1 MTVIAVF
8 GSSTTSPGSDDWEQA
23 AWLGG
28 AIAARGWAVAT
39 GGYGG
44 TMEAVSA
51 GAAAEGGQVYGVTAP
66 TVFPSRTG
74 ANPHV
79 TDEIPET
86 SVTGRIARL
95 VDMSDAAIAL
105 PGSIGTLAEL
115 MVAWNVAFLAPV
127 SARPPY
133 PVVTVGPTWQ
143 QVVADLSDRL
153 ASGSGFVAAKD
164 TVADAWAHLST
175 VIPGIGPKPE

>member
-8 GSSTTSPGSDDWEQA
+8 GSSTTSPGSEDWNQA
-23 AWLGG
+23 VWLGS

-51 GAAAEGGQVYGVTAP
+51 GAATQGGRVYGVTAP
-66 TVFPSRTG
+66 DVFPTRAG

-79 TDEIPET
+79 TDEIPESSIT
-86 SVTGRIARL
+86 ARIARL

-127 SARPPY
+127 SARQPY
-133 PVVTVGPTWQ
+133 PVVTVGLAWQ
-143 QVVADLSDRL
+143 QVVTDLSRRL
-153 ASGSGFVAAKD
+153 SSGSGFVVAKN
-164 TVADAWAHLST
+164 TVTDAWAHIAD
-175 VIPGIGPKPE
+175 VIPENEPAAE

>member
-8 GSSTTSPGSDDWEQA
+8 GSSSTAPGSDEWNQA
-23 AWLGG
+23 VWLGG

-51 GAAAEGGQVYGVTAP
+51 GAASEGGRVYGVTAP
-66 TVFPSRTG
+66 EVFPARAG

-86 SVTGRIARL
+86 SITGRIARL

-115 MVAWNVAFLAPV
+115 VVAWNVAFLAPM
-127 SARPPY
+127 SARPQY

-143 QVVADLSDRL
+143 QVVAELSDRL
-153 ASGSGFVAAKD
+153 TSGSGFVVTKD
-164 TVADAWAHLST
+164 TVADAWAHLET
-175 VIPGIGPKPE
+175 VIPGLGQRAE